1 MSVFFVSV
9 CLPSPK
15 DSKMRFPSSL
25 SLPQM
30 SERPS
35 REDIVTWRERPH
47 EFSFLSVSLP
57 LQFEQTCW
65 AWRECGMTRFCC
77 FLFSRGY
84 VFVWE
89 GESAAG
95 ERKTG
100 RRRQEK
106 CVCMCLRCVR
116 ASVLLSLF
124 SLSLSLSSPPSLSLP
139 FYSCLL
145 PFYIPFLYE
154 LCCLYLCPC
163 LFVCLCL
170 CHFSCRCLSL
180 SLVVSLSLSVTRRV
194 FVYTYTKSHTHAQYH
209 TQMIEHARDSEE
221 RLGADRSK
229 HITPLLGCFHH
240 LSKS

>member
-1 MSVFFVSV
+1 
-9 CLPSPK
+9 
-15 DSKMRFPSSL
+15 
-25 SLPQM
+25 
-30 SERPS
+30 
-35 REDIVTWRERPH
+35 
-47 EFSFLSVSLP
+47 
-57 LQFEQTCW
+57 
-65 AWRECGMTRFCC
+65 
-77 FLFSRGY
+77 
-84 VFVWE
+84 
-89 GESAAG
+89 
-95 ERKTG
+95 
-100 RRRQEK
+100 
-106 CVCMCLRCVR
+106 MCLRCVR
-116 ASVLLSLF
+116 ASVPLSLF

-154 LCCLYLCPC
+154 FCCLYLCLC
-163 LFVCLCL
+163 LFACLCL

-240 LSKS
+240 LSKSQCNECTVQPPHRQTIKDIIILAVICEKHISSAEILAMPTVENRAERNDPVPSERTAL